1 MVLLIII
8 LYYWK
13 MYFPAKHLVKFDGLL
28 WVKATRRVKSV
39 FSKINLSIYIIKI
52 DANEWKILG

>member
-13 MYFPAKHLVKFDGLL
+13 MYFPAKHFVKINGLL
-28 WVKATRRVKSV
+28 RVNATRRVKSV
-39 FSKINLSIYIIKI
+39 FSKINVSFYIIKV
-52 DANEWKILG
+52 DANEWKKLG